1 MLKNLNMY
9 MINEKIYYLFNL
21 IIYLVKLFVKE
32 KNIIVSIFCIINY
45 KNINN
50 INIINNYFIFKK

>member
-1 MLKNLNMY
+1 MMKNLNIY
-9 MINEKIYYLFNL
+9 MINEKIYYLLNL
-21 IIYLVKLFVKE
+21 IIYLVKLLVGE

-50 INIINNYFIFKK
+50 INIINNYFIFIK